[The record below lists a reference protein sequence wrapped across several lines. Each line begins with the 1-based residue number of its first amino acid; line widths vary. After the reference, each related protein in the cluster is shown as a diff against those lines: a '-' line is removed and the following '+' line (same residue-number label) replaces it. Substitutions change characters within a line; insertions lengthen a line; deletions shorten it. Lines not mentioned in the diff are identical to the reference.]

1 MKKDAGLH
9 LIFDGYVKDSTVFN
23 EASLKDI
30 FVKLAEALEMQIIL
44 GPTFLEVELDPSK
57 LTSDVFQDE
66 GGITGMCVI
75 STSHMSIHC
84 WPLRKCFSM
93 DVFSCKNF
101 NSAKAISMVEKLL
114 GVETVN
120 VIVEQRHFQIG
131 RAHV

>member
-1 MKKDAGLH
+1 MRNDAGLH
-9 LIFDGYVKDSTVFN
+9 LIFDGYVEDSSVFN
-23 EASLKDI
+23 D
-30 FVKLAEALEMQIIL
+30 VKLTEIFKQLAAALDMQIIM
-44 GPTFLEVELDPSK
+44 GPAFLEVELDPSK

-101 NSAKAISMVEKLL
+101 DADVAKALVKSYL
-114 GVETVN
+114 GATAVN
-120 VIVEQRHFQIG
+120 VLVVDRCFPSS
-131 RAHV
+131 